1 MLLENADTV
10 RTRKKKNRVK
20 LSFNAAHGAQD
31 KTRTCT
37 NAIVHYPLK
46 VACLPI
52 SPPGHHTPRISS
64 GRANIDTILRFAKF
78 FPEKLRFFPDSELPG
93 RERPRR
99 DPGRNRKNRPFRE
112 IRGPPPGPSAFPG
125 LLPKRGASP
134 PSEIRPV
141 LPLRPPA
148 AEPYLIRISLS
159 RYPAPPIRST
169 TKST

>member
-1 MLLENADTV
+1 MDIPVFRMLKESGKTWMQEN
-10 RTRKKKNRVK
+10 KNRVK
-20 LSFNAAHGAQD
+20 LSFNAVSGAQD

-52 SPPGHHTPRISS
+52 SPPGHHTPRISF
-64 GRANIDTILRFAKF
+64 GPANIGTILRFAKF

-112 IRGPPPGPSAFPG
+112 IRGPPPDPRRFRAFCRNGAHLRRRKYAPSFRSG
-125 LLPKRGASP
+125 RRLRSP
-134 PSEIRPV
+134 I
-141 LPLRPPA
+141 
-148 AEPYLIRISLS
+148 
-159 RYPAPPIRST
+159 
-169 TKST
+169 